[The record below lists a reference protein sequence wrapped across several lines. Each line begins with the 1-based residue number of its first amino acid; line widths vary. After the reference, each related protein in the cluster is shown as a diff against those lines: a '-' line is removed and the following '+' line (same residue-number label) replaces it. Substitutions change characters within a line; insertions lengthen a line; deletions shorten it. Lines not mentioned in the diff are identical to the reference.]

1 MGSVQYFIIKY
12 DVTCG
17 IFLDAFYRFIMKWCW
32 VLLNAFYASAERIIK
47 YISCILLIWY
57 VTLTIFDG
65 MLNHCCISGINLT
78 RGVKFFI
85 YVAYFD
91 FVEYFDV
98 HIHKGYL
105 SIVFLCFFFPCATFG
120 FNKRSTGIRMSWKV
134 FFLLFFWGS
143 HEGLVFLIQHSVEFT
158 SEALGFSR
166 AFWLVT
172 WSLYLLQVYSDFL
185 FLQFLNQATLES
197 QRWAYWMRGWDNR
210 SKPGLFWHTRICC

>member
-1 MGSVQYFIIKY
+1 MLNRSVKGRHCCLILDLMGSVQYFIIKY

-32 VLLNAFYASAERIIK
+32 VLLNAFYASAERIIR

-105 SIVFLCFFFPCATFG
+105 SIVFLCFFFSLCYLWFQQEKYWHQ
-120 FNKRSTGIRMSWKV
+120 NELES
-134 FFLLFFWGS
+134 LLS
-143 HEGLVFLIQHSVEFT
+143 SVFLRLSWRIGILNST
-158 SEALGFSR
+158 LGR
-166 AFWLVT
+166 IHQ
-172 WSLYLLQVYSDFL
+172 WS
-185 FLQFLNQATLES
+185 
-197 QRWAYWMRGWDNR
+197 
-210 SKPGLFWHTRICC
+210 PGLF

>member
-1 MGSVQYFIIKY
+1 MLNRSVKGRHCCLILDLMGSVQYFIIKY

-105 SIVFLCFFFPCATFG
+105 SIVFLCFFSLVLPLV
-120 FNKRSTGIRMSWKV
+120 STREVLASEWVGKSS
-134 FFLLFFWGS
+134 FFYF
-143 HEGLVFLIQHSVEFT
+143 
-158 SEALGFSR
+158 SEALMKD
-166 AFWLVT
+166 W
-172 WSLYLLQVYSDFL
+172 YS
-185 FLQFLNQATLES
+185 
-197 QRWAYWMRGWDNR
+197 
-210 SKPGLFWHTRICC
+210 